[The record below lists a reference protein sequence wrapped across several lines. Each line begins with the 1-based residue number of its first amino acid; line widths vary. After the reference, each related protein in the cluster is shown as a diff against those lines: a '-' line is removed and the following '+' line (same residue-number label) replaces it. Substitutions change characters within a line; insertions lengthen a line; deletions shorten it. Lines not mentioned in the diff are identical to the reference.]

1 MTSGSGLVHV
11 DICFV
16 KCPGQKQQHRATA
29 LTGSSEAGKSGKS
42 FNVKHLYDR
51 LSIAE
56 IGAGI
61 WSDQSA
67 RSRGGACGNLDAR
80 AVRLR

>member
-16 KCPGQKQQHRATA
+16 KCPRQKQQQRATA
-29 LTGSSEAGKSGKS
+29 LTGGLEAGKSGKS
-42 FNVKHLYDR
+42 FNVKHMLDR

-56 IGAGI
+56 TGS
-61 WSDQSA
+61 WHLE
-67 RSRGGACGNLDAR
+67 R
-80 AVRLR
+80 